1 MSIEELSFWLESSE
15 WVWGSVESWNLE
27 VSEKYKE
34 SSKKAQQWIQRT
46 QKDEKKAKKYDFI
59 LAWFLVKIIL
69 DKKYDPIIVQLFKS
83 TDFGY
88 TSNFVLWIISLINI
102 EISNKIRENLNKP
115 QIDFDYKNS
124 ETIKFDDS
132 NLPEQVKNRI
142 NDWIEDIIDSVS
154 IEYSNVQAKRIINS
168 LKKDNWIISN
178 YITSVLIF
186 FLNSINIS
194 VDKNTAKWISNFI
207 ILEVSKRIE
216 KLEIQEI

>member
-1 MSIEELSFWLESSE
+1 MSIEELSLWLESSE
-15 WVWGSVESWNLE
+15 SVWGSVESWNLE

-124 ETIKFDDS
+124 EIIKFDDS

-154 IEYSNVQAKRIINS
+154 IEYSNVQAKRIISS

>member
-69 DKKYDPIIVQLFKS
+69 DKKYDPIIIQLFKS

>member
-34 SSKKAQQWIQRT
+34 SSKKAQQWIQKT

-69 DKKYDPIIVQLFKS
+69 DKKYDSIIVQLFKS

-124 ETIKFDDS
+124 EIIKFDDS

-142 NDWIEDIIDSVS
+142 NDWIEDIIDSVI

-194 VDKNTAKWISNFI
+194 VDKNAAKWISNFI

>member
-1 MSIEELSFWLESSE
+1 MSIEELSLWLESSE
-15 WVWGSVESWNLE
+15 SVWGSVESWNLE

-69 DKKYDPIIVQLFKS
+69 DKKYDPIIIQLFKS

-124 ETIKFDDS
+124 EIIKFDDS

-154 IEYSNVQAKRIINS
+154 IEYSNVQAKRIISS